1 MIHEGADMNQ
11 NNIGIDLRFMDWVD
25 DHGLLG
31 NIVCG
36 FVAAIFL
43 FIVLLPM
50 VIILQP
56 LFYP

>member
-1 MIHEGADMNQ
+1 MHDDMNQ
-11 NNIGIDLRFMDWVD
+11 NNIGIDLRFMEWVD

-31 NIVCG
+31 TIACG
-36 FVAAIFL
+36 FVAVIIL

-50 VIILQP
+50 AILLQP